1 MNPVL
6 ATVLGSL
13 AGAAVLVAAA
23 LLVRVL
29 LQLQALIR
37 RLERSAEY
45 IEARQPQVDRLLD
58 GLEAELAELRGV
70 TEKAN
75 RIASTVDGVTGE
87 LGAALQPAVRQ
98 VGNLAQGLRALRA
111 ASDKALGQGKDALAK
126 AAAEARDA
134 FRREQDRG

>member
-6 ATVLGSL
+6 ATVLASL
-13 AGAAVLVAAA
+13 VGAAVVVAAA